1 MRRCAAED
9 GCMNA
14 NADKDYIDAKVETMH
29 TLLDER
35 LGAFQAMMDGRF
47 AEMRAYIDGR
57 FAEMRADIDG
67 RFAEM
72 RADIGGRFAEM
83 RADIDG
89 RFAEMRAYMDG
100 RFTAM
105 DEKIDR
111 VVAQN
116 TAQIIKWMIGIWIA
130 SGVLFIS
137 VMTFVVSNV
146 SSEARASTAAVLA
159 EVRAARA
166 VAPAA
171 QPPIIIQLPPVA
183 PQQQP

>member
-1 MRRCAAED
+1 MRRCEAED

-14 NADKDYIDAKVETMH
+14 NSDKDYIDAKVETMH

-47 AEMRAYIDGR
+47 AEMRAYMDGR
-57 FAEMRADIDG
+57 FA
-67 RFAEM
+67 
-72 RADIGGRFAEM
+72 
-83 RADIDG
+83 
-89 RFAEMRAYMDG
+89 
-100 RFTAM
+100 AM
-105 DEKIDR
+105 DAKIDR
-111 VVAQN
+111 VVAELRAEMAQN

-137 VMTFVVSNV
+137 VMTFVVNNAA
-146 SSEARASTAAVLA
+146 SEARAANATVLA

-171 QPPIIIQLPPVA
+171 QPPIIIQLPPAAA
-183 PQQQP
+183 PPQKP